1 MGVKHFYLWYR
12 SRFQH
17 CILKKPEK
25 SVDNFAID
33 MNGLFHLCAQKVY
46 QYGNY
51 KKRLL
56 KEYPK
61 PTMRQYCNEVCRKI
75 EELRTQV
82 LPKKRLIL
90 CVDGIAGL
98 AKMNQ
103 QRQRRFRAAQ
113 DMEANSPLFNSN
125 SITPGTEFMDV
136 LNRHIHRYIKIMIEQ
151 SPEWQ
156 SLEIVFS
163 NEKACGEGEHK
174 IMKYIRNLNK
184 PNESWCVYGLDADL
198 IMLGILLP
206 VDYVYIFREMEYG
219 GFHFMDIH
227 HFRKELTQILKWGN
241 TDENRYSD
249 NKKPAIFSSKSSIND
264 FVLLCFIVGNDFLP
278 TIPSM
283 AILDGAI
290 DLILESY
297 RVNGFEN
304 GHLTKIHPKTKFITF
319 RLLSLK
325 RFFAMLSEHEIE
337 TLERKYNGT
346 IDFFPDPLVEQN
358 LSRENENQQYRLN
371 FEKYRTDYYKKKFG
385 FDSEEEIKNLVHTYL
400 RGMTWVINYYTTEI
414 PDWLWYFPRLYAPF
428 LKDIVKYMDSFHLEP
443 FEKNA
448 PVDPFLQLLMVLP
461 PRSHDLLPKEFHSL
475 MLSPES
481 VLKENFPETFE
492 LDQAGK
498 RKAWESIVILPPVNV
513 DHFKQEYMICKE
525 KIKDEY
531 EMKRNKLGKTFSYT
545 YDAEMKTTI
554 LQVVRNV

>member
-17 CILKKPEK
+17 CILQKPEK
-25 SVDNFAID
+25 AVDNFAID

-75 EELRTQV
+75 EELRAQV
-82 LPKKRLIL
+82 KPKKRFIL

-113 DMEANSPLFNSN
+113 DMDANSPLFNSN
-125 SITPGTEFMDV
+125 SITPGTEFMDL
-136 LNRHIHRYIKIMIEQ
+136 LNKHIHRYIKTMMEQ

-156 SLEIVFS
+156 NLEIIFS

-227 HFRKELTQILKWGN
+227 NFRKELTQILKWGN
-241 TDENRYSD
+241 SDDNRHSD
-249 NKKPAIFSSKSSIND
+249 DKKPAMFSSKSSIND

-319 RLLSLK
+319 RMSSLK
-325 RFFAMLSEHEIE
+325 NFFAMLSEHEIE
-337 TLERKYNGT
+337 TLERKYNGPM
-346 IDFFPDPLVEQN
+346 DFFPDPLVEQN
-358 LSRENENQQYRLN
+358 LSRENDNQQYRLN

-385 FDSEEEIKNLVHTYL
+385 FESEEDIKNLVHTYL
-400 RGMTWVINYYTTEI
+400 RGMTWVINYYTMEI

-428 LKDIVKYMDSFHLEP
+428 LRDIVKHIDSFRLEA

-461 PRSHDLLPKEFHSL
+461 PRSYDLLPKEFHLL
-475 MLSPES
+475 MLSPDS
-481 VLKENFPETFE
+481 VLKENFPDTFE

-498 RKAWESIVILPPVNV
+498 RKAWESIVVLPPVNI

-525 KIKDEY
+525 QIRDEY
-531 EMKRNKLGKTFSYT
+531 DIKRNRLGKTFSYI
-545 YDAEMKTTI
+545 YNAETNMTNI
-554 LQVVRNV
+554 QVVRNV

>member
-17 CILKKPEK
+17 CILQKPEK
-25 SVDNFAID
+25 AVDNFAID

-56 KEYPK
+56 KEYRK
-61 PTMRQYCNEVCRKI
+61 PTMRQYCNEVCKKI

-82 LPKKRLIL
+82 RPKKRLIL

-103 QRQRRFRAAQ
+103 QRQRRFRAAR
-113 DMEANSPLFNSN
+113 DMDANSPLFNSN

-136 LNRHIHRYIKIMIEQ
+136 LNRHIHRYIKIMMEQ

-227 HFRKELTQILKWGN
+227 NFRKELTQILKWGN
-241 TDENRYSD
+241 TDDNRHSD
-249 NKKPAIFSSKSSIND
+249 DKKPAIFASKSSIND

-297 RVNGFEN
+297 RVNGFTN

-319 RLLSLK
+319 RMSSLK
-325 RFFAMLSEHEIE
+325 NFFAMLSEHEIE

-385 FDSEEEIKNLVHTYL
+385 FESEEDIKNLVHTYL
-400 RGMTWVINYYTTEI
+400 RGMTWIINYYTMEI
-414 PDWLWYFPRLYAPF
+414 PDWLWYYPRLYAPF
-428 LKDIVKYMDSFHLEP
+428 LRDIVQHMDTFVLESFD
-443 FEKNA
+443 KNA

-475 MLSPES
+475 MLSPDS

-498 RKAWESIVILPPVNV
+498 RKEWESIVMLPPVNV

-525 KIKDEY
+525 KIQDEY
-531 EMKRNKLGKTFSYT
+531 EIKRNKLGKTFNYI
-545 YDAEMKTTI
+545 YDGETRMTNI
-554 LQVVRNV
+554 QVVRNV